1 MRMWILLAGVLMTTT
16 QLAAEVRRPAVAG
29 SFYTADASGLTAEVR
44 RFMGRPPDGAAAP
57 RAVIAPH
64 AGYVFSGATAG
75 KAFAAL
81 QGAGV
86 SRVVLLGPSH
96 RASFRG
102 AALPDRRVTA
112 FATPLG
118 ELPLDRTALA
128 TLRASPLFDGPPA
141 AHDGEHCLEVELP
154 FLQVA
159 LGEVAIVPV
168 LLGHATGR
176 EDSAMLARALSAVVD
191 SSTVVVVS
199 SDFTHHGRPY
209 GHAPF
214 PSDRHLPTTL
224 IDLAR
229 ATAQRAAAIDPRGF
243 WHQVEV
249 TADTVC
255 GVRPT
260 AVLLE
265 LLAHAFE
272 GRGQVVDVTTSAEA
286 SGNLHQVVAYAG
298 VTFTGRWT
306 QWREAATP
314 PQLGLLDEGEQRAAL
329 ALARATLESYLGK
342 GPQLASWFA
351 THPVTSNLAAIA
363 GVFVTIH
370 NTGARAATQG
380 RLRGCIGAIEGREP
394 LVDAIVHS
402 ASSAANDPRFP
413 PLARDELPQVS
424 LEVSVLSPLSTVP
437 GPEAIELGRHGVIL
451 SKRGRKAV
459 FLPQVATETGWD
471 RDTFLSQLARK
482 AGLPGDAWRSGA
494 TFEVFT
500 AQVFGEP
507 E

>member
-1 MRMWILLAGVLMTTT
+1 MTTT

-29 SFYTADASGLTAEVR
+29 SFYTADAPRLATEVR
-44 RFMGRPPDGAAAP
+44 RFIGRPNQGAKAP
-57 RAVIAPH
+57 RALIAPH

-75 KAFAAL
+75 KTFAAL
-81 QGAGV
+81 QGAEA
-86 SRVVLLGPSH
+86 SRVILLGPSH

-102 AALPDRRVTA
+102 AALPDRRLTA

-118 ELPLDRTALA
+118 EVPLDEAA
-128 TLRASPLFDGPPA
+128 VAALRAAPLFDGPPQ

-159 LGEVAIVPV
+159 LPGVPIVPILVGHLSTRDDAATLAKSLAAIVD
-168 LLGHATGR
+168 L
-176 EDSAMLARALSAVVD
+176 
-191 SSTVVVVS
+191 STVVVVS
-199 SDFTHHGRPY
+199 SDFTHHGHAY

-214 PSDRHLPTTL
+214 AADRQLPPTL
-224 IDLAR
+224 IALAR
-229 ATAQRAAAIDPRGF
+229 RTAERAAAIDPRGF

-249 TADTVC
+249 SSDTVC
-255 GVRPT
+255 GVRPI

-265 LLAHAFE
+265 LLAHAFTGSGE
-272 GRGQVVDVTTSAEA
+272 VVDITTSAA
-286 SGNLHQVVAYAG
+286 VSGNLHQVVTYVG
-298 VTFTGRWT
+298 VTFAGRWMP
-306 QWREAATP
+306 WREPAP
-314 PQLGLLDEGEQRAAL
+314 PPPLGLLDDGEQRAAL
-329 ALARATLESYLGK
+329 ALARATLESYLTK

-351 THPVTSNLAAIA
+351 AHPVTGNLAAAA

-370 NTGARAATQG
+370 NTGARATRDG

-394 LVDAIVHS
+394 LVDAIVR
-402 ASSAANDPRFP
+402 AAQSAANDPRFP

-424 LEVSVLSPLSTVP
+424 LEVSVLSPLAPVP
-437 GPEAIELGRHGVIL
+437 GPEAIQLGRHGVIL
-451 SKRGRKAV
+451 AKAGRRAV

-471 RDTFLSQLARK
+471 RETFLTQLARK

-494 TFEVFT
+494 AFEVFT